1 MQDVEKS
8 FKEYEKLRPVA
19 KCANFLVTGYAA
31 IRRNYQEVTKLWGE
45 MKGLASSI
53 SMKFDQVTQ
62 TFEGMGPLSHIE

>member
-31 IRRNYQEVTKLWGE
+31 VGGNYQEVTKLWSE
-45 MKGLASSI
+45 MKAFAFSI

-62 TFEGMGPLSHIE
+62 TFEGYVG